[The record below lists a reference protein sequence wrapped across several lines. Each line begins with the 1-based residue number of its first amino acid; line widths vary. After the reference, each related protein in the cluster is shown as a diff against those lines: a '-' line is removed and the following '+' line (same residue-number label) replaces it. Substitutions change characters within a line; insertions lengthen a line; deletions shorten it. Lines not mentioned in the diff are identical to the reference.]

1 MSDHVLTIQRIL
13 TDGAIAKTV
22 TCRSGR
28 IAVLRSHA
36 PEKLYEY
43 ELALRGKLENP
54 SMFRL
59 MFNGAAYDPTQPIF
73 IGFDKIQY
81 RSEMTVRHILTE
93 SGVGQAQLE
102 GFLSHHGIQQI
113 AEKPLQELSPEQAQ
127 SLSLLQVSLQPFP
140 LIVMNDP
147 FLPIPEEYR
156 EMYAHTLANG
166 IWKNK
171 GIGIVVSLSWRPESW
186 IDNDLITRVQI
197 DQTSR
202 RATVG
207 IGSENPLTE
216 LAKQIRQ
223 EKQSI
228 QEKREAEQRAQE
240 QEGQSTKSTVM
251 TLPKT
256 PTKNILK
263 NPLFRLSALSVIF
276 ISVSLLILWDQDT
289 LSNTSNLP
297 NESNAAGRPTQEQSQ
312 NPVQNVLVLDAYPG
326 NIRDGILA
334 AFAGEASLSTDATLI
349 PTTIQDPEVMET
361 NTSSNGSRPLP
372 PLNTSKRTT
381 SGNPQNPLISLRDL
395 SQLSN
400 NDPSPSRP
408 TSTTPS
414 IMGGNNMNSFQSRM
428 EKLMEGKDPAT
439 QERIKKLIERM
450 KERAAERD
458 P

>member
-13 TDGAIAKTV
+13 TDGAVAKTV

-54 SMFRL
+54 SIFRL
-59 MFNGAAYDPTQPIF
+59 MFNGSVYDPTQPIF

-93 SGVGQAQLE
+93 SGVDQAQLE
-102 GFLSHHGIQQI
+102 GFISSHGIQQI
-113 AEKPLQELSPEQAQ
+113 AEKPLQELSSEQAQ
-127 SLSLLQVSLQPFP
+127 ALSLLQVSLQPFP

-147 FLPIPEEYR
+147 FLAIPEQYR

-171 GIGIVVSLSWRPESW
+171 GIGIVVSLSWRPDAW

-228 QEKREAEQRAQE
+228 QEKREAEQRAEE
-240 QEGQSTKSTVM
+240 QDERGAKSTAL

-256 PTKNILK
+256 PTKNALK
-263 NPLFRLSALSVIF
+263 NPLVRLSALSVLLIG
-276 ISVSLLILWDQDT
+276 VSLLILWDQGT
-289 LSNTSNLP
+289 LSTTSNGE
-297 NESNAAGRPTQEQSQ
+297 NEIKVATQSIQERSQ
-312 NPVQNVLVLDAYPG
+312 NQAQNVLVLDAYPSD
-326 NIRDGILA
+326 IRDGVLA
-334 AFAGEASLSTDATLI
+334 AFAGTASLSNDAILI
-349 PTTIQDPEVMET
+349 PTSIQESEPT
-361 NTSSNGSRPLP
+361 NTDTSSNSSRPLSP
-372 PLNTSKRTT
+372 SNTSKTT
-381 SGNPQNPLISLRDL
+381 TNGNPQNPLISLRDL

-408 TSTTPS
+408 TSTTRS
-414 IMGGNNMNSFQSRM
+414 IMGGNNMSSFQNRM

-450 KERAAERD
+450 KERAAERNQ
-458 P
+458 

>member
-1 MSDHVLTIQRIL
+1 
-13 TDGAIAKTV
+13 
-22 TCRSGR
+22 
-28 IAVLRSHA
+28 
-36 PEKLYEY
+36 
-43 ELALRGKLENP
+43 
-54 SMFRL
+54 
-59 MFNGAAYDPTQPIF
+59 MFNGSVYDPTQPIF

-93 SGVGQAQLE
+93 SGVNQAQLE
-102 GFLSHHGIQQI
+102 GFLSNHGIQQI
-113 AEKPLQELSPEQAQ
+113 AEKPLQELSSEQAQ
-127 SLSLLQVSLQPFP
+127 ALSLLQVSLQPFP

-147 FLPIPEEYR
+147 FLAIPEQYR

-171 GIGIVVSLSWRPESW
+171 GIGIVVSLSWRPDAW

-228 QEKREAEQRAQE
+228 QEKREAEQREKEE
-240 QEGQSTKSTVM
+240 QDAQSTGMTV
-251 TLPKT
+251 PKT
-256 PTKNILK
+256 PTKKLLK
-263 NPLFRLSALSVIF
+263 NPLFRLSALSVIL

-289 LSNTSNLP
+289 LSTTSNRQ
-297 NESNAAGRPTQEQSQ
+297 NESNAAIQSVQGRNQ
-312 NPVQNVLVLDAYPG
+312 NPVQNVLVLDAYPSD
-326 NIRDGILA
+326 IRDGVLA
-334 AFAGEASLSTDATLI
+334 AFAGTASLSSDAILVPTSMQDSEPTDA
-349 PTTIQDPEVMET
+349 DASAE
-361 NTSSNGSRPLP
+361 GSRPLP
-372 PLNTSKRTT
+372 RSNTSKQTT
-381 SGNPQNPLISLRDL
+381 SGDPKNPLISLRDL

-400 NDPSPSRP
+400 NDPLPSRP
-408 TSTTPS
+408 TSTAGS
-414 IMGGNNMNSFQSRM
+414 ILAGNNMSSFQSRM

-450 KERAAERD
+450 KERAAERNQ
-458 P
+458 